1 MELKPLDGRKFP
13 RFSGICTFFRLPHH
27 PDVDDLDVAVLGV
40 PWDGSVSYRPG
51 ARFGPRAVRDA
62 SVLMRAYSPE
72 AAIRPFDTLR
82 VADAGDVSVVPHDA
96 SATFAN
102 IEEHVSRAIAG
113 GGRTVCVGGDHSI
126 ALPILRAMAKRHGP
140 VGLVHFDAHS
150 DTYPAAW
157 GNEYHHGT
165 PFRKAVE
172 EGLLDPARVIQIGL
186 RGGLAGADDY
196 TFAKQTG
203 FRMVFLDDLIEQG
216 VGAVAAAIKE
226 VATGKVYLSMDVDA
240 IDPAF
245 APGTGTPVPGGLTS
259 REALMLIRSCRGVD
273 IVGADVVELSP
284 PYDVQQ
290 ITALLAAQM
299 AWEAVVLMAAWKA
312 GRESASESAE

>member
-1 MELKPLDGRKFP
+1 MDFKPLDGRKFP
-13 RFSGICTFFRLPHH
+13 RFSGICTFFRLPYH
-27 PDVDDLDVAVLGV
+27 PEVTDLDVSILGV
-40 PWDGSVSYRPG
+40 PWDGSVSFRPG
-51 ARFGPRAVRDA
+51 ARFGPRAVREA

-72 AAIRPFDTLR
+72 ADVRPFDALK

-96 SATFAN
+96 VATASN
-102 IEEHVSRAIAG
+102 IEEHVGRAIAG
-113 GGRTVCVGGDHSI
+113 GGKTVCVGGDHSI
-126 ALPILRAMAKRHGP
+126 ALPILRAMAKKHGP

-172 EGLLDPARVIQIGL
+172 EGILDPARVIQIGL

-196 TFAKQTG
+196 AFARQKG
-203 FRMVFLDDLIEQG
+203 FRLVFLDELMERG
-216 VGAVAAAIKE
+216 ASAVAAAIRE
-226 VATGKVYLSMDVDA
+226 TATGKVYLSMDVDA
-240 IDPAF
+240 VDPAY

-259 REALMLIRSCRGVD
+259 REALLLIRACKGLD

-299 AWEAVVLMAAWKA
+299 AWESVVLMATGAR
-312 GRESASESAE
+312 GG